1 MEEFKNQLL
10 AISEGKYTKEQLVSI
25 LVLCASELEIDT
37 ISETARKENKTPRG
51 ILISN
56 NYRKIKM
63 GKQMFAVIG
72 LCDDNL
78 PF

>member
-1 MEEFKNQLL
+1 MESFKNQLL

-25 LVLCASELEIDT
+25 LVLCASELNLDT
-37 ISETARKENKTPRG
+37 ISEIARKENKTPRG

-56 NYRKIKM
+56 KYRKLKI

-72 LCDDNL
+72 LSDSKL